1 MSSTESTQPIPDD
14 ETHVERIWCPDCG
27 WTKVIE
33 KDGPAN
39 AEHAPDLPAARYLAR
54 NDIARH
60 VSERAFFK
68 NEDCTPFLFR
78 SDGSIRRF
86 EPSVCDFLE

>member
-1 MSSTESTQPIPDD
+1 MSSAGTRRVPEG

-27 WTKVIE
+27 WTKVVE
-33 KDGPAN
+33 KDGPAD
-39 AEHAPDLPAARYLAR
+39 AEYAPTMPAARYFAR

-60 VSERAFFK
+60 VSEREFFL
-68 NEDCTPFLFR
+68 NESCTPFLFR

-86 EPSVCDFLE
+86 EPEVCDFVE